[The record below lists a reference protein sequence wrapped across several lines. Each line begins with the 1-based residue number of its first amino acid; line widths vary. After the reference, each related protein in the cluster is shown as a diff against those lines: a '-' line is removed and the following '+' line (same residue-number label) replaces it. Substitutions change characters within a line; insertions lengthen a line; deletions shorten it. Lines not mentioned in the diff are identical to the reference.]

1 MDAAFVPS
9 GRNQFGP
16 IRHYVS
22 RIAGPSMALGGLVWI
37 VIWARWASLP
47 EPAAGEV
54 KPGGELFD
62 MLNVLCVALVVIG
75 FTGAHFLPAVRTW
88 SASASSVVLLW
99 AGVAMMA
106 TWVVGLVGSYMAF
119 VGGVLTLLLG
129 LAIFCLSS
137 IRAQV
142 LPTSAIVPVIVGV
155 LLFPFMNPDD
165 LRALLAVP
173 MGASWLWLGYVLW
186 RLAARSSRV
195 P

>member
-1 MDAAFVPS
+1 MDAT
-9 GRNQFGP
+9 FGP

-22 RIAGPSMALGGLVWI
+22 RIAGPSMALGSLVWI

-47 EPAAGEV
+47 EAAAGEV

-62 MLNVLCVALVVIG
+62 MLTVFCVVLVLIG
-75 FTGAHFLPAVRTW
+75 FTGAHFLQADRTW

-106 TWVVGLVGSYMAF
+106 TWVAGLVGSYMAF

-129 LAIFCLSS
+129 SAIFCFAS

-155 LLFPFMNPDD
+155 LLFFFMNPDD
-165 LRALLAVP
+165 WRALLAVP
-173 MGASWLWLGYVLW
+173 LGVSWLWLGYVLW
-186 RLAARSSRV
+186 GLAARSSRV
-195 P
+195 L